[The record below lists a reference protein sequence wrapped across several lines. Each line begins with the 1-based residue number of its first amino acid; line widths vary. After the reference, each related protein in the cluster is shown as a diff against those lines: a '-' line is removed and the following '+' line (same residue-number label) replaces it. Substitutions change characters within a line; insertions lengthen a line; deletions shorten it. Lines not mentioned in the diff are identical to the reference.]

1 MDPSPLDEAVKL
13 LSIAVSVALGVTP
26 LIVTIIVKAKQQAER
41 DGKMQ
46 QSHSAVL
53 DAVGDNK
60 RELTRLDG
68 RIEELGTTVAN
79 LAGQV
84 QVLRDEP

>member
-13 LSIAVSVALGVTP
+13 LGIAVSVAFGVTP

-46 QSHSAVL
+46 QSHSQVI
-53 DAVGDNK
+53 DDV
-60 RELTRLDG
+60 G
-68 RIEELGTTVAN
+68 RIRREQTSVREDLSEMRSELSN

-84 QVLRDEP
+84 QVLRDEH